1 MKLPSPSEHSRHWDL
16 DPSVVFLNHG
26 SFGACPR
33 TVLAA
38 QREFVARMEREPV
51 LFVHRDLEG
60 LLDVARGSLA
70 SFLGADADDLA
81 FVPNATAGVNTVL
94 RSLRLEP
101 GDEVVTT
108 DHEYNACR
116 NALDMVAQLWGA
128 RVVVAQVPFPLQD
141 PAQVVDALT
150 RCITPRTRLLL
161 VDHVTSP
168 TGMVLPVDR
177 IVAAF
182 AARGV
187 DTLVDGAHAP
197 GMLPLELRSLGAAYY
212 TGNCHK
218 WLCTPKGS
226 AFLFVRRDRQAGI
239 RPLAISHGANST
251 RTDRSR
257 FRLEFDFTGTCDAS
271 PWLAIPAALD
281 FLSHLLPGG
290 IPALMAHNRSL
301 ALRARDLLCN
311 VLGTAAPCPDS
322 MIGSLASIVLP
333 PLERE
338 PVGVLGLDPLQL
350 ALWERWRVEIPVMR
364 WASPRLRMLRV
375 SPQAYNSFEQ
385 YEYLGH
391 AVLASEAALRRA

>member
-350 ALWERWRVEIPVMR
+350 ELWERWRVEIPVMR

-391 AVLASEAALRRA
+391 AVLASEAALRSA

>member
-350 ALWERWRVEIPVMR
+350 ELWERWRVEIPVMR

>member
-281 FLSHLLPGG
+281 FLSHLLPDG

-350 ALWERWRVEIPVMR
+350 ELWERWRVEVPVMR

-391 AVLASEAALRRA
+391 AVLASEAALRSA

>member
-128 RVVVAQVPFPLQD
+128 RVVVAQVSFPLQD

-350 ALWERWRVEIPVMR
+350 ELWERWRVEVPVMR

>member
-150 RCITPRTRLLL
+150 RCITPRTRLLM

-350 ALWERWRVEIPVMR
+350 ELWERWRVEIPVMR

>member
-350 ALWERWRVEIPVMR
+350 ELWERWRVEVPVMR